1 MFPLRQSL
9 PISIITGLG
18 FITVTASQ
26 ATTHNN
32 FIPVGFNKETQ
43 PTHNQ
48 TLIAQKQSKVALV
61 IGNADYKEKPLSNS
75 VNDATDIAKA
85 LEELGFEV
93 TLVKDTDL
101 PTMEEEIDKFSQ
113 ELRYGGV
120 GLFYYAGHGIQM
132 GGENYLTPLKAQ
144 LKREK
149 DVKREYLDLETVLDA
164 METAQTRINIVIID
178 ACREEPFYSQLP
190 SFYSHLLSSYRS
202 LSNRG
207 LAEVKSLPEGTVMAF
222 ATAPNELA
230 ADGINTRN
238 SPFTSALL
246 QHIKTAN
253 LDVQLMLRR
262 VSQSVHK
269 KTNKEQKPWTIANLV
284 GGEFHLNPQS
294 ISTIPVFEPPI
305 VPTPIDKNKPSDS
318 DDGHND
324 DFKPRRPPTIESSPS
339 TITCP
344 GYEEKC

>member
-1 MFPLRQSL
+1 MFPVRQFYRTFIL
-9 PISIITGLG
+9 TGLG

-26 ATTHNN
+26 ATTHHN
-32 FIPVGFNKETQ
+32 FIPVLFPDSTK

-61 IGNADYKEKPLSNS
+61 IGNSAYEEKPLSNP
-75 VNDATDIAKA
+75 VNDARDMAKA
-85 LEELGFEV
+85 LQELGFEV

-113 ELRYGGV
+113 QLRYGGV

-132 GGENYLTPLKAQ
+132 EGKNYLTPLKAE

-149 DVKREYLDLETVLDA
+149 DVKRKYLDLETLLDA
-164 METAQTRINIVIID
+164 MEAAQTSINILIID
-178 ACREEPFYSQLP
+178 ACRREPFYSQLP
-190 SFYSHLLSSYRS
+190 SAYRS
-202 LSNRG
+202 SSNRG
-207 LAEVKSLPEGTVMAF
+207 LAEVKSLPEGTIIAF
-222 ATAPNELA
+222 ATAPDQLA
-230 ADGINTRN
+230 EDGIHTRN

-262 VSQSVHK
+262 VSESVQK
-269 KTNKEQKPWTIANLV
+269 KTNKEQKPWTNANLV
-284 GGEFHLNPQS
+284 GGEFHLNPQPK
-294 ISTIPVFEPPI
+294 ISPVPIPSFPPPP
-305 VPTPIDKNKPSDS
+305 VQTPINQNKPLDS
-318 DDGHND
+318 DDVPN
-324 DFKPRRPPTIESSPS
+324 KYPQPRRPPTIESIPGS
-339 TITCP
+339 ITCP